1 MDLALTVIPQCR
13 GVSLASSIVNPDAP
27 ADLDTVRASYD
38 AVADNYLAMVGDP
51 GPWLRSAL
59 DAFAEQ
65 VREIGPVLDAGC
77 GPGWI
82 SDYLH
87 RRGVDVSG
95 VDLSPR
101 MIEHARRQYPA
112 VSFEVASVTE
122 LKPEPGSLGGVLG
135 WWSWFNLPRAWMPRV
150 IATMTRALRPD
161 GQIVIGTH
169 RGDGDQPRTRCY
181 GDVPVE
187 WTTHLYQPEELTVL
201 LTAAGLEVVVD
212 IRLAEQP
219 PSQRPQLVVVG
230 RKPSQ

>member
-1 MDLALTVIPQCR
+1 
-13 GVSLASSIVNPDAP
+13 
-27 ADLDTVRASYD
+27 
-38 AVADNYLAMVGDP
+38 
-51 GPWLRSAL
+51 
-59 DAFAEQ
+59 
-65 VREIGPVLDAGC
+65 
-77 GPGWI
+77 
-82 SDYLH
+82 
-87 RRGVDVSG
+87 
-95 VDLSPR
+95 
-101 MIEHARRQYPA
+101 
-112 VSFEVASVTE
+112 
-122 LKPEPGSLGGVLG
+122 
-135 WWSWFNLPRAWMPRV
+135 V
-150 IATMTRALRPD
+150 IATMTRALRPG